1 VNGVHGSFIF
11 MSEQSSREN
20 FVEQNLHLT
29 ASVVSFFTGG
39 GGGGDDFLLDPK
51 TVERFRRFSS
61 KTSLPQRTSQLRKI
75 KHTYRAGSLNRKAMD
90 TTLYPVLNHSTTQ
103 CSLRMALQIVP
114 T

>member
-1 VNGVHGSFIF
+1 VNGVHGSFKF

-20 FVEQNLHLT
+20 FAEQNLHLT

-39 GGGGDDFLLDPK
+39 GVMISFLAPK

-75 KHTYRAGSLNRKAMD
+75 KHTYRAGSLNRKAAMD
-90 TTLYPVLNHSTTQ
+90 TTLYPALNRSTTQ
-103 CSLRMALQIVP
+103 CSLRLALQIVP

>member
-1 VNGVHGSFIF
+1 VNGVHDSFIF

-39 GGGGDDFLLDPK
+39 VMISFLAPK

-75 KHTYRAGSLNRKAMD
+75 KHTYRAGSLNRKAAMD
-90 TTLYPVLNHSTTQ
+90 TTLYPALNRSTTQ
-103 CSLRMALQIVP
+103 CSLRLALQIVP

>member
-1 VNGVHGSFIF
+1 MRDSFEF

-20 FVEQNLHLT
+20 FSEQNLHLT
-29 ASVVSFFTGG
+29 ASVLSFFT
-39 GGGGDDFLLDPK
+39 GGGDDFLLDPK